1 MLPFTFSNELIPK
14 QPSVTHTNELYIT
27 SFITSSPST
36 NIKLVTRSAIA
47 NNTITTN
54 DANPTIFFSFISFF
68 SLNKLHIIYLL
79 PPKYSVACPFSIK
92 YSFNDLSANSPADH
106 ISPNILPYLPL
117 AS

>member
-47 NNTITTN
+47 NNTSTTN

-68 SLNKLHIIYLL
+68 SATANHFLNKTIGIASST
-79 PPKYSVACPFSIK
+79 KQIS
-92 YSFNDLSANSPADH
+92 
-106 ISPNILPYLPL
+106 SPNEFWPHY
-117 AS
+117 